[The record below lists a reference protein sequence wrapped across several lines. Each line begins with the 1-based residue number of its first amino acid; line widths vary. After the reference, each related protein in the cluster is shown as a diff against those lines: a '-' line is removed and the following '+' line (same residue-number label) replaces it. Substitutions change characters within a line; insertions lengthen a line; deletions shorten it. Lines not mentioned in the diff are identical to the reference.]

1 MRKFLGR
8 CLWLQLVVLL
18 CGLFLLTGSA
28 QAGFMTD
35 FERSVRYDYEG
46 MVASFHGLH
55 GNGYTPLSEEEQAE
69 FSHIKFKI
77 ALGDYA
83 AWSYCEELNGKPVQR
98 AVKVVKPGY
107 LAGGLQVGE
116 TVSEERLAQLDMN
129 MQGMNLPQGWYQADT
144 KTYGKYLWL
153 FNGPGAGGEMVP
165 VKGFGFHLEEGKIQD
180 IFWCVYLP
188 E

>member
-8 CLWLQLVVLL
+8 GLWVQLVVLL

-28 QAGFMTD
+28 QAGFTND
-35 FERSVRYDYEG
+35 FASSVRYDYEG
-46 MVASFHGLH
+46 MVAAFHGLY
-55 GNGYTPLSEEEQAE
+55 GNGYSPLSEEEQAE

-77 ALGDYA
+77 ALGDYD

-107 LAGGLQVGE
+107 RAAGLQVGE
-116 TVSEERLAQLDMN
+116 TMSEERLAQLDMN

-153 FNGPGAGGEMVP
+153 FNGLRGGEMVP
-165 VKGFGFHLEEGKIQD
+165 VKGFGFHLEDGKIKD

>member
-8 CLWLQLVVLL
+8 GLWLQLVVLL

-35 FERSVRYDYEG
+35 FTNSVHYDYEG
-46 MVASFHGLH
+46 MVAAFQGLH
-55 GNGYTPLSEEEQAE
+55 GNGYSPLSEEQ
-69 FSHIKFKI
+69 
-77 ALGDYA
+77 
-83 AWSYCEELNGKPVQR
+83 
-98 AVKVVKPGY
+98 
-107 LAGGLQVGE
+107 
-116 TVSEERLAQLDMN
+116 LAQLDMN

-153 FNGPGAGGEMVP
+153 FNGLRGGEMVP
-165 VKGFGFHLEEGKIQD
+165 VKGFGFHLEDGKIKD